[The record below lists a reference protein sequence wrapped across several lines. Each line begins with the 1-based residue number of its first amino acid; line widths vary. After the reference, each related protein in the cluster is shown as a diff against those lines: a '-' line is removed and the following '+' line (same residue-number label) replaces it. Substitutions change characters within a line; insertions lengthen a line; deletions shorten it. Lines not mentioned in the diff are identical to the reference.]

1 MTAGDIYTIAG
12 DGKPGFSGDGGPAV
26 KADLSPREV
35 TGDGAGNL
43 LISDTFD
50 HRVRVVAGHKGTFY
64 GQAMTAGNLYL
75 VAGGGSGLGDNGPAT
90 DAIITPYGMAITPA
104 SDLVIAD
111 HGNTRIRL
119 VSH

>member
-90 DAIITPYGMAITPA
+90 DAIITPTGW
-104 SDLVIAD
+104 
-111 HGNTRIRL
+111 R
-119 VSH
+119 